1 MNYIIELNRFWD
13 WATLNPLPTGQI
25 ALYMALL
32 HINNKSN
39 WVEWFQAPNQVLSIL
54 TGLSRSGI
62 LTARNGLKQAGLID
76 VRERGTKTTLYCVIA
91 NSKQVSTQDSKQDS
105 VQDSK
110 RVSKQTEKQSDAQAL
125 YINNNSLIKDKN
137 ININN
142 NPPISPLEKVEQFF
156 SAYPKSVN
164 FAARKNAEDAYLQ
177 TVRSGIPEDDI
188 VKAAENYADACKL
201 NNTQAK
207 FIMHPKNFLK
217 ETFLEYLPG
226 QYVQPEPV
234 IKESKSKIDQY
245 NQFMHRDYNTEEMEA
260 LERDLLKGE

>member
-76 VRERGTKTTLYCVIA
+76 VRERGTKATLYCVIA
-91 NSKQVSTQDSKQDS
+91 NSKQASVQERKQDS
-105 VQDSK
+105 VQESA
-110 RVSKQTEKQSDAQAL
+110 QAEKQDSTQAL
-125 YINNNSLIKDKN
+125 YIYNNSPLKDKN

-142 NPPISPLEKVEQFF
+142 NPPKSPLAMIEQFF

-164 FAARKNAEDAYLQ
+164 IAARKNTEDIYLQ
-177 TVRSGIPEDDI
+177 TVLAGIPEGDI
-188 VKAAENYADACKL
+188 VKAAENYAEACKIKK
-201 NNTQAK
+201 THAQ

-226 QYVQPEPV
+226 QYIRPESDEKP
-234 IKESKSKIDQY
+234 KNKIDQY
-245 NQFMHRDYNTEEMEA
+245 NQFMHTDYDYDA
-260 LERDLLKGE
+260 LEKTLLGGAGDG